1 MEPEVKAFL
10 KRVANS
16 IFAGL
21 AWMAI
26 NSTFG
31 IMYDFAFI
39 HDKLSLANILFYIWF
54 VVSLG
59 LLLWFYIRL
68 WKKPLEEQ

>member
-1 MEPEVKAFL
+1 MEPEVRAFL
-10 KRVANS
+10 IRVAQS
-16 IFAGL
+16 IFIGL

-39 HDKLSLANILFYIWF
+39 HNKLSLANILFYIWF
-54 VVSLG
+54 IVSLA

-68 WKKPLEEQ
+68 WRKSMQE

>member
-1 MEPEVKAFL
+1 MEPEVRAFL
-10 KRVANS
+10 IRVAQS
-16 IFAGL
+16 IFVGL
-21 AWMAI
+21 AWMSI

-39 HDKLSLANILFYIWF
+39 HNKLSLANILFYIWF
-54 VVSLG
+54 IVSLA

-68 WKKPLEEQ
+68 WKKSLQE